1 MLVPVYNHQGKWKAE
16 HKKSLF
22 KTQVPKRKWS
32 NLLTL
37 KSRHASYGARHIVT
51 WFFFSLCKS
60 HVRKKGLLSQPKSA
74 VQGRCTLTLHVINKL
89 QLVSLKTPTDMIF
102 WRGDSEI
109 NQYLTVPSIL
119 CCSSSRHT
127 KITLGL
133 QNTYVSI
140 PSEDSIHKQGWWND
154 FHTFSPTW
162 INPPSLVL
170 H

>member
-1 MLVPVYNHQGKWKAE
+1 MESRAQKITVQNSGTQEKMIKSINTKKQACLLWGKA
-16 HKKSLF
+16 HC
-22 KTQVPKRKWS
+22 
-32 NLLTL
+32 NL
-37 KSRHASYGARHIVT
+37 I
-51 WFFFSLCKS
+51 FFFSLCKS

>member
-133 QNTYVSI
+133 QNTYV
-140 PSEDSIHKQGWWND
+140 
-154 FHTFSPTW
+154 
-162 INPPSLVL
+162 
-170 H
+170 